1 MAVDTITSSRSYL
14 TRQLSTLNT
23 NLTDKTTQLAT
34 GKVARTYG
42 GLGDQRLLDLQLTQ
56 KVSRI
61 DAYSTTITQTNLHIN
76 MMNLTL
82 ERMEALRIEA
92 KSAIDVNDFE
102 LQADGQTR
110 SQATTE
116 ILLHE
121 AVSLLNSEVAGH
133 YLYGGSAETDPP
145 VESVDVILN
154 GTGSQA
160 GLKTVMSEYAQAN
173 LGANNNGR
181 MNVSALT
188 TNYAAGSPTD
198 STFTIAED
206 GAHSFGFDI
215 SSVTSTLSN
224 TTVTG
229 PGGGDPDSFD
239 VQLTGQ
245 PVIGEKI
252 TVELTLPPAH
262 TATTTIELTASDSN
276 SAKGNFIIGADL
288 EATATNLR
296 AALSSALEEQA
307 QTELKAVS
315 DEWAADQFFDTYNG
329 VEPMR
334 VDGPP
339 FNTATALTAG
349 GAVTVAWY
357 KGENTATTD
366 PRGDKTAVIDDN
378 LTVKYG
384 ARANEQGLTDVIKS
398 MSAFVA
404 ADFSGGTAID
414 EQYYTKLADN
424 MRKGLEPNN
433 SDQSGVVDITTEIAI
448 AFRTVEATDARHT
461 QMKSSYEGTIADI
474 EGIDK
479 ELVAMEILELQT
491 NIEASYRA
499 TSIVLNLSLTSY
511 L

>member
-1 MAVDTITSSRSYL
+1 MAVDTITSSRGYL
-14 TRQLSTLNT
+14 TRQLSSLNNT
-23 NLTDKTTQLAT
+23 LTDKTTQLAT
-34 GKVARTYG
+34 GKVSRTYG
-42 GLGDQRLLDLQLTQ
+42 GLGDQRLLDLQLNQ

-61 DAYSTTITQTNLHIN
+61 DAYSNTITQTNLHIE

-82 ERMEALRIEA
+82 ERMEDLRIEA
-92 KSAIDVNDFE
+92 KAAIDVNDFE

-110 SQATTE
+110 SQATAE

-133 YLYGGSAETDPP
+133 YLYGGSAATDPP
-145 VESVDVILN
+145 VQSIDVIMN
-154 GTGSQA
+154 GSGTKA
-160 GLKTVMSEYAQAN
+160 GLKTVMSEFAQAN

-181 MNVSALT
+181 LNVSALT
-188 TNYAAGSPTD
+188 TNYALGVPTD

-206 GAHSFGFDI
+206 GTHDFGFDI
-215 SSVTSTLSN
+215 SSVTSNLSN
-224 TTVTG
+224 TTITG

-245 PVIGEKI
+245 PLNGEKI
-252 TVELTLPPAH
+252 TVELTLPPSH
-262 TATTTIELTASDSN
+262 TSSTTIELTASDSS
-276 SAKGNFIIGADL
+276 SATGNFLIGADL

-307 QTELKAVS
+307 QTELKAIS

-329 VEPMR
+329 AEPMR

-339 FNTATALTAG
+339 FDTATALTAG
-349 GAVTVAWY
+349 GATTVAWY
-357 KGENTATTD
+357 TGENTATTD

-384 ARANEQGLTDVIKS
+384 ARANEQGLTDVIKA

-404 ADFSGGTAID
+404 ADFSGGTATD
-414 EQYYTKLADN
+414 EQYYTELADR
-424 MRKGLEPNN
+424 MRKVLEPDNA
-433 SDQSGVVDITTEIAI
+433 DQSGVVDITTEVAI
-448 AFRTVEATDARHT
+448 AYRTVQATDTRHT
-461 QMKSSYEGTIADI
+461 QMKSSYQGTIADI

-499 TSIVLNLSLTSY
+499 TSIVLNLSITSF